1 MDPTKVD
8 LELQDKEWL
17 GGELTSLQTVNNL
30 VVVAEAMHDSSI
42 IKVSP
47 GWKDPPTQ
55 TAGKSN

>member
-17 GGELTSLQTVNNL
+17 GVELTSLQTANNL
-30 VVVAEAMHDSSI
+30 VVVTEALHELSI

-47 GWKDPPTQ
+47 GWKDPPMQ
-55 TAGKSN
+55 KAGE